1 MAGHLCCWS
10 SDVSNPGAK
19 DLSRT
24 QHQTPKTFSLDE
36 LRRATKSFSSSNV
49 VGKGVH
55 GTVYKGKLRD
65 GQGAPFLVAVKR
77 YSGDFSKEFQVE
89 LNALS
94 RLHHLNIIRCLGSC
108 IQKDEKLLVLEHAY
122 HGSLY
127 SYLHSQKPILSWTE
141 KLSIAL
147 GIVEGL
153 KYLRA
158 ANIIHRNPNSSN
170 ILLDKSLVPK
180 IAGFSLSLKA
190 YKVKEEEGLHI
201 SFLGTQGYTD
211 PDYRSQGAMSTTVD
225 IYIFGVVLMELITGK
240 PPVAPVTDTLLVTEM
255 HQKQASGSNFS
266 DLAEPNGV
274 VSPLLTSSIKIA
286 MELALR
292 CTQADARE
300 RPRLNE
306 ILCSLEE
313 ALRLQTRE

>member
-1 MAGHLCCWS
+1 MILT
-10 SDVSNPGAK
+10 VI
-19 DLSRT
+19 
-24 QHQTPKTFSLDE
+24 
-36 LRRATKSFSSSNV
+36 V
-49 VGKGVH
+49 VVDYVLNF
-55 GTVYKGKLRD
+55 TLMFCLAMFY
-65 GQGAPFLVAVKR
+65 PLV
-77 YSGDFSKEFQVE
+77 
-89 LNALS
+89 
-94 RLHHLNIIRCLGSC
+94 
-108 IQKDEKLLVLEHAY
+108 LLVLKFDNFGVYCLCAA
-122 HGSLY
+122 
-127 SYLHSQKPILSWTE
+127 QKPILSWTE

-240 PPVAPVTDTLLVTEM
+240 PPVAPVTDTLLVTE
-255 HQKQASGSNFS
+255 
-266 DLAEPNGV
+266 
-274 VSPLLTSSIKIA
+274 VSVPCVTSSICYSI
-286 MELALR
+286 
-292 CTQADARE
+292 
-300 RPRLNE
+300 
-306 ILCSLEE
+306 
-313 ALRLQTRE
+313 